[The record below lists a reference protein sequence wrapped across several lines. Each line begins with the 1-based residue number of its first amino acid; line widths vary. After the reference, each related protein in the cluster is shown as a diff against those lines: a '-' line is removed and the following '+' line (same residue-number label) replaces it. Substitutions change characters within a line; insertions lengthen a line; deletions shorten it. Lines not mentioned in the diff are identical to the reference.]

1 MKKILAGLAGLA
13 ALTGLAV
20 AQTPQPAAPKPM
32 SPPPGMS
39 GMGGMSGMYGAPAA
53 KPAEKAALIDINSAP
68 AAELEALPGIGKTR
82 AEAIVKGRPYK
93 GKDELAQKNIVP
105 EKVYADIKDRIIA
118 RQK

>member
-1 MKKILAGLAGLA
+1 MKKIIAGLAGLA
-13 ALTGLAV
+13 ALTSLAV
-20 AQTPQPAAPKPM
+20 AQTPQPAPKPM

-53 KPAEKAALIDINSAP
+53 KPAEKTALIDINSASS
-68 AAELEALPGIGKTR
+68 AELETLPGVGKAR

-93 GKDELAQKNIVP
+93 GKDELTKKNIVP

-118 RQK
+118 KQK